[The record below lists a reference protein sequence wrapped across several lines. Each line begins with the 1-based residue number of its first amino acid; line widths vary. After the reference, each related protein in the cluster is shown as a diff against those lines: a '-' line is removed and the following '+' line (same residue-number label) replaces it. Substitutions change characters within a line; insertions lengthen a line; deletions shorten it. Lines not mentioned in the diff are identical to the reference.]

1 MVDEIGDQRLLAGAG
16 GMEAVEVI
24 VAKGFEGY
32 VVFSDDGLGFRE
44 NAMFESVARGS
55 GFTLWGAR
63 PGGFERIEAIGL
75 DLFVGCHVS
84 LSWGGPPLTNVAG
97 RGGVGS
103 WEKLQ
108 VIETAGDG
116 EMNVRVKVNRP
127 NGWKAGSVVRNPLNY
142 RNQWRWAEFYWDD
155 RIAGSETEG
164 CALYD
169 SAL

>member
-1 MVDEIGDQRLLAGAG
+1 
-16 GMEAVEVI
+16 
-24 VAKGFEGY
+24 
-32 VVFSDDGLGFRE
+32 
-44 NAMFESVARGS
+44 
-55 GFTLWGAR
+55 
-63 PGGFERIEAIGL
+63 
-75 DLFVGCHVS
+75 
-84 LSWGGPPLTNVAG
+84 
-97 RGGVGS
+97 VGS

-108 VIETAGDG
+108 VIAAAGDG

-169 SAL
+169 SALQKITEAGFEPATFGRREREIY